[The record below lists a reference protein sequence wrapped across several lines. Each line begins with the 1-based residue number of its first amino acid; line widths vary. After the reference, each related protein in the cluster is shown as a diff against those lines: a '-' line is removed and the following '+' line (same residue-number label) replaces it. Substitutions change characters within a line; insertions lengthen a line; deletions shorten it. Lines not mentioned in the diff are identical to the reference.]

1 MSSNSRNQSHNTN
14 SWWKEKSEAVTEFL
28 EREKCVILLD
38 AWGNTSNTPCWR
50 IYLTRDALVQL
61 ATAVANPIK
70 AGREDATPSEGE
82 QISTE
87 RKREEEDKS
96 HISLSGQRQKV
107 RESVQLGSQ
116 KNKDIRTEE
125 DVE

>member
-1 MSSNSRNQSHNTN
+1 M
-14 SWWKEKSEAVTEFL
+14 
-28 EREKCVILLD
+28 
-38 AWGNTSNTPCWR
+38 
-50 IYLTRDALVQL
+50 
-61 ATAVANPIK
+61 ANPIK